1 MSKGRLFGGRT
12 ILATAL
18 LLAATALSA
27 PAWAQTVTI
36 MQGEPPESLEP
47 GNMGGTYNMSVLATM
62 YENLVA
68 LDENLQ
74 RVPGLATEWSSSEDG
89 LTWTFKLREGV
100 TFHDGTPFDATAV
113 KFTFDRLLDEQ
124 LGLGSG
130 GRFRPVIDEVV
141 IVDPFT
147 VDFKLKM
154 VYPAFPS
161 LVAIMHAGI
170 VNPNPDVQATL
181 DTQGSGTG
189 PFQFAEWRTGEY
201 VMQEAYEGYW
211 GEPAK
216 VDAIK
221 WIWSAEPSVGS
232 MALMS
237 GEADVV
243 NAPSPIFAQQM
254 DADPGIELHQSK
266 SSRVFW
272 AALTTTMPP
281 FDDVRVRQALNY
293 ATDREALVGAL
304 MFGFGS
310 PANSPLGE
318 AVFGYD
324 DTLRPYSF
332 DIEKAK
338 ELLTEA
344 GYPDG
349 IEVQIYVQEQ
359 EAPVA
364 QALQAMWADAGITL
378 NITRLE
384 TGVMSDVTFGGPEE
398 KAEANAN
405 LIIASFSSATLDA
418 DVQLR
423 ALYHTDSFSPTD
435 ANAGFYSNPALD
447 AILDEAASIGDE
459 ARRMELYLEA
469 QNIINTDAPHVLLYK
484 PVDLFA
490 TRTGIDG
497 IWVRPGG
504 LMVAKGVSK
513 E

>member
-1 MSKGRLFGGRT
+1 MSKGRLFGGK
-12 ILATAL
+12 IMLAAAA

-68 LDENLQ
+68 LDENLE
-74 RVPGLATEWSSSEDG
+74 RVPGLATEWSASEDG

-113 KFTFDRLLDEQ
+113 KFTFDRLLDEA

-147 VDFKLKM
+147 VEFKLKM

-161 LVAIMHAGI
+161 LVAIMHSGI

-189 PFQFAEWRTGEY
+189 PFKFAEWRTGEY
-201 VMQEAYEGYW
+201 VMQEAYDGYW
-211 GEPAK
+211 GDKAK
-216 VDAIK
+216 VEAIK

-232 MALMS
+232 MALLS
-237 GEADVV
+237 GDADVV

-254 DADPGIELHQSK
+254 EANPELTLHKSK

-272 AALTTTMPP
+272 AALNMAMEP
-281 FDDVRVRQALNY
+281 FDDVKVRQAFNY
-293 ATDREALVGAL
+293 ATDRQALVDAM
-304 MFGFGS
+304 MFGYAT

-324 DTLRPYSF
+324 DTLRPYTH
-332 DIEKAK
+332 DVEMAK
-338 ELLTEA
+338 KLLAEG

-349 IEVQIYVQEQ
+349 VTVQIFVQEQ
-359 EAPVA
+359 EAAVA
-364 QALQAMWADAGITL
+364 QALQGMWAEAGITL
-378 NITRLE
+378 NVTRLE
-384 TGVMSDVTFGGPEE
+384 TGVMSDVSFGSPEE
-398 KAEANAN
+398 KEAAGAN
-405 LIIASFSSATLDA
+405 LIISSFSSATLDA

-423 ALYHTDSFSPTD
+423 ALYHTASWSPTD
-435 ANAGFYSNPALD
+435 ANAGFYSNPTLD
-447 AILDEAASIGDE
+447 AILDEASSIGDE
-459 ARRMELYLEA
+459 ARRKELYLEA
-469 QNIINTDAPHVLLYK
+469 QNIINADAPHVLLYK
-484 PVDLFA
+484 PTDLYA
-490 TRTGIDG
+490 ARAGIDG

-513 E
+513 Q